1 MAFTGSFD
9 YSEITML
16 VILKSGS
23 SEAARSYFD
32 QSLRIGDYYREGE
45 QVLGRWHGIG
55 AARLGLAGEVSR
67 RDFCALIDNRDP
79 RSGKQLTPRM
89 KADRVP
95 GFDFTFTAPKS
106 VSVLYAMTRDERIT
120 DALRASVADA
130 MREVE
135 RDMKTRV
142 RVNPKGRL
150 PTQSLDEDRVTGN
163 MVWAEFLHHTARPI
177 AGIPDPHLHIHA
189 YAMNLTY
196 DAVEKRWKAAQI
208 GDIKGEAN
216 YYEAVYHA
224 ALAKRLVDLGYGID
238 RRGRF
243 FEVAGLDRDLLDRF
257 SQRRDVVEKAAVAEG
272 SEDNPQAKRT
282 LSRLTR
288 EKKSENLTIA
298 ELFDVW
304 KARLFPKERVAVDR
318 VIESAR
324 HGLVQAP
331 SDDVR
336 QIMGVELSDA
346 LRSESAVSEKMV
358 LTRVLRRGFGAL
370 VAADAKVA
378 LEHRE
383 IIRGKVGGRSW
394 ITTMEAYGR
403 EQAVVSFA
411 RKGRN
416 RCAALGAG
424 GYEIQT
430 AWLNDQ
436 QRAAIR
442 HVWTSQDQLMMV
454 RGGAGVGKTTLMGE
468 AVAGITAGGHKCF
481 VFASTVPATEVLRV
495 DGFKGAQ
502 TVQKLI
508 ASMQL
513 QSELGRGAVIWV
525 DEAGLI
531 DMETMHRL
539 FQLAEH
545 HRWRVILSGDEK
557 QHSPVRRGDAMRL
570 LRDRAHLPL
579 AEVTEIVRQR
589 GDYKQAVQSIQ
600 DGLIADGWKQLEAM
614 GAIIEVSGVERIERL
629 AADYV
634 QSLEQGN
641 SVLVVAPTNRERQA
655 VTLQIREA
663 LKREG
668 LLGKQEHDT
677 QFLRNLYWGNE
688 AKADLSRYRTGLVV
702 RFRQHVPGVAA
713 GTSLEIEGASDD
725 GRLYGRLADGEIR
738 EVPLGHV
745 DRFEVYAG
753 ERRQFAVGD
762 RVRMVER
769 CPTADG
775 GELTKGSFHTIA
787 GISEAGD
794 VVLERGRV
802 VPRAFPFMD
811 HGYSSTSVSSQGL
824 TVNTVLVAMGSE
836 SVPAMSREQFYV
848 SVSRGKRR
856 VRLYVDDVKEV
867 REAVQH
873 SSARSSAHDLVE
885 GKIRKE
891 DTRVQRLKEWRR
903 RLTRT
908 AERMVRERGA
918 ELDADVMR
926 EASLEVQVEYLG
938 RMRDHA
944 PELGE

>member
-1 MAFTGSFD
+1 M
-9 YSEITML
+9 
-16 VILKSGS
+16 
-23 SEAARSYFD
+23 
-32 QSLRIGDYYREGE
+32 
-45 QVLGRWHGIG
+45 
-55 AARLGLAGEVSR
+55 
-67 RDFCALIDNRDP
+67 
-79 RSGKQLTPRM
+79 
-89 KADRVP
+89 
-95 GFDFTFTAPKS
+95 
-106 VSVLYAMTRDERIT
+106 
-120 DALRASVADA
+120 
-130 MREVE
+130 
-135 RDMKTRV
+135 
-142 RVNPKGRL
+142 
-150 PTQSLDEDRVTGN
+150 
-163 MVWAEFLHHTARPI
+163 
-177 AGIPDPHLHIHA
+177 
-189 YAMNLTY
+189 
-196 DAVEKRWKAAQI
+196 
-208 GDIKGEAN
+208 
-216 YYEAVYHA
+216 
-224 ALAKRLVDLGYGID
+224 
-238 RRGRF
+238 
-243 FEVAGLDRDLLDRF
+243 
-257 SQRRDVVEKAAVAEG
+257 
-272 SEDNPQAKRT
+272 
-282 LSRLTR
+282 
-288 EKKSENLTIA
+288 
-298 ELFDVW
+298 
-304 KARLFPKERVAVDR
+304 
-318 VIESAR
+318 
-324 HGLVQAP
+324 
-331 SDDVR
+331 
-336 QIMGVELSDA
+336 
-346 LRSESAVSEKMV
+346 
-358 LTRVLRRGFGAL
+358 
-370 VAADAKVA
+370 
-378 LEHRE
+378 
-383 IIRGKVGGRSW
+383 
-394 ITTMEAYGR
+394 
-403 EQAVVSFA
+403 
-411 RKGRN
+411 
-416 RCAALGAG
+416 
-424 GYEIQT
+424 
-430 AWLNDQ
+430 
-436 QRAAIR
+436 
-442 HVWTSQDQLMMV
+442 
-454 RGGAGVGKTTLMGE
+454 
-468 AVAGITAGGHKCF
+468 
-481 VFASTVPATEVLRV
+481 
-495 DGFKGAQ
+495 
-502 TVQKLI
+502 
-508 ASMQL
+508 
-513 QSELGRGAVIWV
+513 
-525 DEAGLI
+525 
-531 DMETMHRL
+531 
-539 FQLAEH
+539 
-545 HRWRVILSGDEK
+545 
-557 QHSPVRRGDAMRL
+557 
-570 LRDRAHLPL
+570 
-579 AEVTEIVRQR
+579 
-589 GDYKQAVQSIQ
+589 QSIQ
-600 DGLIADGWKQLEAM
+600 DGLIANGWKQLEAM
-614 GAIIEVSGVERIERL
+614 GAIIEISGVERIERL

-702 RFRQHVPGVAA
+702 RVRQHVPGVAA
-713 GTSLEIEGASDD
+713 GTCFEIEGASDD

-787 GISEAGD
+787 GFTEAGD

-836 SVPAMSREQFYV
+836 SVSAMSREQFYV